1 MSIILNL
8 SRVELYELVWNT
20 PLSKLVP
27 KFGLSDKGFAK
38 KSHQFDRL
46 TLRFRRQF
54 IAEL

>member
-1 MSIILNL
+1 MAWHI
-8 SRVELYELVWNT
+8 
-20 PLSKLVP
+20 PLPKFVP